1 MVAIRAGPDHC
12 SRAETTAAASAAFG
26 SDAIHSETTDRGRG
40 TAATEEQS
48 MSNPWMK
55 KNPFMNMWL
64 SGANTVANTARGRF
78 AAQAKRQSTAA
89 ITKAT
94 SDMLGVWPGFV
105 TAAPPKRKKTR
116 FPGV

>member
-26 SDAIHSETTDRGRG
+26 SDAIHCETTDRGRG

-55 KNPFMNMWL
+55 KNPFMSMWL